1 MVGSDEV
8 EECAGI
14 LPPTAE
20 QTTLNE
26 SKTAKTIFMLF
37 LIFLPDFSALLVLIV
52 ELDLNDKQEQRPQR
66 HPRLDA
72 LAWHWL
78 NQVFQEDFPPQSI

>member
-1 MVGSDEV
+1 VVGSDEV

-37 LIFLPDFSALLVLIV
+37 LIFLPDF
-52 ELDLNDKQEQRPQR
+52 QPY
-66 HPRLDA
+66 
-72 LAWHWL
+72 
-78 NQVFQEDFPPQSI
+78 

>member
-1 MVGSDEV
+1 
-8 EECAGI
+8 
-14 LPPTAE
+14 
-20 QTTLNE
+20 
-26 SKTAKTIFMLF
+26 MLF